1 MYVTRHSRQ
10 GGGGGHERIN
20 IPRGRGVRTTW
31 KVTKGSR
38 LAKDMA
44 RSMFN
49 TVPITCILP
58 ITPTPHHILHI
69 PQHPTRHDHERI
81 ILYKF
86 HFESMK
92 SYSSATI
99 ALASFFSSG
108 LGFQHCLQHER
119 CHPRTKIQIQNQ
131 FHRHP
136 IARSGSDGSTAILPI
151 TAIAAAAA
159 SITSAQDISGKTFDL
174 AVIGA
179 GPVGVSAA
187 LRAAR
192 HPYQKNVVLIDAPRA
207 SGMLMD
213 ERTGEDLS
221 LGGPTGLFS
230 KALRDT
236 GKRISV
242 SSLKGMGLRD
252 DR

>member
-1 MYVTRHSRQ
+1 
-10 GGGGGHERIN
+10 
-20 IPRGRGVRTTW
+20 
-31 KVTKGSR
+31 
-38 LAKDMA
+38 
-44 RSMFN
+44 
-49 TVPITCILP
+49 
-58 ITPTPHHILHI
+58 
-69 PQHPTRHDHERI
+69 
-81 ILYKF
+81 
-86 HFESMK
+86 MK
-92 SYSSATI
+92 SIPS
-99 ALASFFSSG
+99 LASFAVAVALLFPSG
-108 LGFQHCLQHER
+108 FGFQQHL
-119 CHPRTKIQIQNQ
+119 I
-131 FHRHP
+131 HRRHQHLLP
-136 IARSGSDGSTAILPI
+136 YSDDGVAIRSKT
-151 TAIAAAAA
+151 TTVIAAT
-159 SITSAQDISGKTFDL
+159 SITSAQDISGQTFDL

-192 HPYQKNVVLIDAPRA
+192 SPYHKKVVLIDAPRA

-213 ERTGEDLS
+213 ERSGEDLS